1 MTAKKGGYQYVP
13 VRFAK
18 SLENYPSAGPYP
30 NITGMRNKYWGQDA
44 YIIRCGAYVYKVPS
58 HVFLALS
65 FGDWINPSP

>member
-44 YIIRCGAYVYKVPS
+44 YVIRCGAYAYKVPS
-58 HVFLALS
+58 HVFFSSQFWGL
-65 FGDWINPSP
+65 D